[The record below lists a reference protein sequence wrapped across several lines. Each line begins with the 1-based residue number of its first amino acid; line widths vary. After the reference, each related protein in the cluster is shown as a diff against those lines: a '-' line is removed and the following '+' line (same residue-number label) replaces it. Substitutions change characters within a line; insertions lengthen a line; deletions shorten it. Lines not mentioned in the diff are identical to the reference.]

1 MRKVSS
7 SFGLSRQTWWVP
19 ALLCCGATA
28 LVIRFV
34 WCKSKEVKQKQHGDE
49 ENEVVTDTVS
59 EVLDS
64 LNVDEQDWRNLAHT
78 ALGEPV
84 QPQDRELQPI
94 VERCFPCDVLDVL
107 HALYKPGSAF
117 WKFWQQ
123 QQSHHHISQGAWQ
136 KQSNATGLSKWTR
149 ECKYRMP
156 LNKLTSMGASF
167 ADNTEF
173 QTLHHASAD
182 SWTMCVTA
190 VTANVPMG
198 NLFKCVLNLTA
209 SNDGAS
215 GRAGCRLRVH
225 GAVVFHKPQPLKE
238 ALVRRPA
245 MKGMRNTYE
254 NMLQLLQ
261 EQLQLWQQEN
271 VASLPLPVCK
281 SASGEAVLDADED
294 SFTES
299 LKPDLERTPSTK
311 VAASCDNQ
319 WLPEGLQALLAALVF
334 FAILL
339 AAEQATSGAP
349 VPDHR
354 QSNWLKMLGYEE
366 DPASSAEIDNS
377 SVVAAL
383 LPSLT
388 QQ

>member
-1 MRKVSS
+1 MSA

-34 WCKSKEVKQKQHGDE
+34 WCKSKEVKQKQHSDE
-49 ENEVVTDTVS
+49 ETEVVTETVS

-64 LNVDEQDWRNLAHT
+64 LNVEEQDWRNLAHT

-94 VERCFPCDVLDVL
+94 VERCFPCEVLDVL

-117 WKFWQQ
+117 WKFWQE

-136 KQSNATGLSKWTR
+136 KQSNATGTSTAPLPSSLFTGCISYVLDPTHGLWVAVTELKLHSGLSKWTR

-198 NLFKCVLNLTA
+198 NLFKCVLKLTA
-209 SNDGAS
+209 SNEGTS

-254 NMLQLLQ
+254 NMLQLLR

-281 SASGEAVLDADED
+281 GASGEAVL
-294 SFTES
+294 
-299 LKPDLERTPSTK
+299 
-311 VAASCDNQ
+311 VC
-319 WLPEGLQALLAALVF
+319 
-334 FAILL
+334 
-339 AAEQATSGAP
+339 
-349 VPDHR
+349 
-354 QSNWLKMLGYEE
+354 
-366 DPASSAEIDNS
+366 PASLAFVIGTT
-377 SVVAAL
+377 L
-383 LPSLT
+383 LSHFSH
-388 QQ
+388 